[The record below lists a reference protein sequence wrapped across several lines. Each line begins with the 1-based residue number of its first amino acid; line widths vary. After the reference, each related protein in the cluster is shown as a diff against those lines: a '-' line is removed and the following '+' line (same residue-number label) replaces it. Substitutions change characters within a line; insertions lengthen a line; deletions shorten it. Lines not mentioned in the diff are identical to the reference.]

1 MELLFQLN
9 TWLAILGTALVLRQ
23 LLVIFS
29 AEQGRK
35 QDLVKKLY
43 KARTDFRISVLIPYL
58 DTRSLPRLLHLLRL
72 IEAQDYPLNRVTV
85 HVGCTREN
93 ADDLEPDQLKPNVK
107 RWVYPEN
114 KAGFGQMTS
123 WLIERCLAA
132 GDAGLMVFLKPD
144 DVIKP
149 DFFQSIVAVG
159 FEQPV
164 LQGYVATKRRPST
177 PLEHVV
183 ALSRRLINRIGNAGR
198 YHQGLSCR
206 LQDSGWVIK
215 QEVLEMIP
223 YRRGLDLDNLE
234 YTLRLNLANFRVTWA
249 PNVVVYSDEPIR
261 FLPYLTDCVGAFF
274 NRFQI
279 AARYSLPLLFRS
291 LIRLDFGYLE
301 EFLTVLK
308 PPHFLTGVLL
318 TALAIGAYL
327 NPFLIPGRAELWGL
341 FALSVVALNLL
352 SMVVARCK
360 TNDYVSAFLWT
371 PLVYTVGLLA
381 SPIAA
386 ANCFFALAMGT
397 ASAKNPRS
405 YKSQTHTR
413 FNETIDPEPSMF
425 DTAHHQEAIIRDMLV
440 QNAPDDDEISHYRRE
455 RFGRRY
461 KNYAHQVQPS
471 ANHPASSAVT
481 SEPPRP
487 AIKQAR
493 VIEKTVP
500 LSNGQRQVN
509 CILKM
514 KTDYNEQGEE
524 LYQMTLAYKNLAFS
538 TQQYRILD
546 QAFYELESKLM
557 GRGVSIVTCGSCGY
571 FYNPTADMP
580 GAVKNAGVC
589 LFGKKGRDVNLNT
602 DSVTVVSQAC
612 PYHCDINRR
621 EAIVR
626 EWRESLSTAS
636 L

>member
-1 MELLFQLN
+1 MEVLFQFN
-9 TWLAILGTALVLRQ
+9 TWLVILGTALVLRQ

-43 KARTDFRISVLIPYL
+43 KARTEFRISVLVPYL
-58 DTRSLPRLLHLLRL
+58 DSRSLPRLLHLLRL
-72 IEAQDYPLNRVTV
+72 IEEQEYPRSRVTV

-93 ADDLEPDQLKPNVK
+93 ADDLDPEKLKPNVR
-107 RWVYPEN
+107 RWIYPEN

-159 FEQPV
+159 FENPV
-164 LQGYVATKRRPST
+164 VQGYVATKRRPTT

-198 YHQGLSCR
+198 YHLGLSCR

-249 PNVVVYSDEPIR
+249 PHVVVYSDEPIR

-279 AARYSLPLLFRS
+279 ALGYSLPLLFRS
-291 LIRLDFGYLE
+291 LVRLDFSYFE

-308 PPHFLTGVLL
+308 PPHFITGLL
-318 TALAIGAYL
+318 LSVIAAAAWFS
-327 NPFLIPGRAELWGL
+327 PFMVPGSAEVWAL
-341 FALSVVALNLL
+341 FALSVVVLNLL
-352 SMVVARCK
+352 SLVVARCK
-360 TNDYVSAFLWT
+360 ANDYVTAIFWT
-371 PLVYTVGLLA
+371 PLVYALGLLA

-386 ANCFFALAMGT
+386 ANCLVSLAMGT
-397 ASAKNPRS
+397 AGSKSPRS
-405 YKSQTHTR
+405 YKSQTRTR

-440 QNAPDDDEISHYRRE
+440 QHAPDEDEMGQYRRE

-461 KNYAHQVQPS
+461 QNYAHQI
-471 ANHPASSAVT
+471 PASTTTIPEA
-481 SEPPRP
+481 PRTP
-487 AIKQAR
+487 IKQAR

-500 LSNGQRQVN
+500 ISNGQRQVN

-514 KTDYNEQGEE
+514 KTDYNGQGEE
-524 LYQMTLAYKNLAFS
+524 LYQMTLEYKSLSFS

-557 GRGVSIVTCGSCGY
+557 SRGVSIVTCGSCGY
-571 FYNPTADMP
+571 FYNPTADVP

-589 LFGKKGRDVNLNT
+589 LFGKKGRDVNLST

-612 PYHCDINRR
+612 PYHCDIESR